1 MIKVAIDYAK
11 SMGVAWMYPG
21 GTQINF
27 ATVVGNQFEHL
38 HFVKSLLHGWDCELF
53 VEELNFFRNAKT
65 VRSLLLRTGF
75 VVYSV
80 SKNPT
85 FISTSQPRKHLGC
98 KNKKEVF
105 DLLKNYGARNTDES
119 DAIAILLYASGLK
132 PEGVTFYGYD

>member
-11 SMGVAWMYPG
+11 SMGVAWMYPCD
-21 GTQINF
+21 TQINF
-27 ATVVGNQFEHL
+27 ATVVGTQFEHL
-38 HFVKSLLHGWDCELF
+38 TFIKSILHGFDCELF

-80 SKNPT
+80 SKNPV
-85 FISTSQPRKHLGC
+85 FISTNQPRKHLGC

>member
-21 GTQINF
+21 DTQINF
-27 ATVVGNQFEHL
+27 ATVVGTQFEHL
-38 HFVKSLLHGWDCELF
+38 TFIKSILHGFDCELF

-65 VRSLLLRTGF
+65 VRSLLLKTGF
-75 VVYSV
+75 VVYSI

-85 FISTSQPRKHLGC
+85 FISTTAPRKYLGC

-105 DLLKNYGARNTDES
+105 GLLSSYGARNTDES
-119 DAIAILLYASGLK
+119 DAIAILLYVNGWK
-132 PEGVTFYGYD
+132 PGGVTFNGFD